1 MTTFTVTTT
10 ETNGVTPAQKDQ
22 GIAAALAAY
31 NAQNPKLPIADAP
44 SYIQFVVDMACE
56 SYARQYGIVP

>member
-10 ETNGVTPAQKDQ
+10 ETNGVTPDQKDH

-31 NAQNPKLPIADAP
+31 NADNPDAPLADAAA
-44 SYIQFVVDMACE
+44 YIQFVVDAAAE
-56 SYARQYGIVP
+56 SYVRQYGIVS

>member
-10 ETNGVTPAQKDQ
+10 ETNGVTPDQKDQ

-31 NAQNPKLPIADAP
+31 NAENQGAPIEDAAD
-44 SYIQFVVDMACE
+44 YIQFVVDMATE
-56 SYARQYGIVP
+56 SYARQYGMV